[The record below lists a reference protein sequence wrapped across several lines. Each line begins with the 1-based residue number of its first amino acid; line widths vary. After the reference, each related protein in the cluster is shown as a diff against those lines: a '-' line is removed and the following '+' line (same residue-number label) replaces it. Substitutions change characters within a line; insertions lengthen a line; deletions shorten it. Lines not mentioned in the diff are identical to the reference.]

1 MAKTGLEHLTVEEL
15 EAERMM
21 TTALQE
27 SLKDSASNAQSDK
40 ERDSLDAQVYSVGLV
55 RLLADVE
62 AMNRRLGV

>member
-27 SLKDSASNAQSDK
+27 SLKDSAGNAQSDK